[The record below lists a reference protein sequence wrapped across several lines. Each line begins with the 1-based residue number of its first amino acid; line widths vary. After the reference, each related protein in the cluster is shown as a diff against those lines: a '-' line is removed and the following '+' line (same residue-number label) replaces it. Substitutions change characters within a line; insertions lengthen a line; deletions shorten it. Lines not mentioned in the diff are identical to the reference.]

1 MCAVFNVGFILLT
14 SPSST
19 PVLEQPLPPVLSQL
33 VSEFSRHL
41 KEQTSTGDEIDKSSD
56 SGMKKVRQE
65 MAAQRQVRERGE
77 VCGMCDVRCLSGLLQ
92 AVGDVSAQIQRD
104 AQRVGYLKQE
114 NTEVCVCPSSQGW
127 SPAPVMAISPPL
139 QELSHAEIAQRTHEL
154 PAALQHENIAPAQ

>member
-1 MCAVFNVGFILLT
+1 MLEVRGARGRTGEEIGREMCAMFSVGFILLT

-33 VSEFSRHL
+33 VSVFSRHL

-65 MAAQRQVRERGE
+65 TAAQRQVRERGE
-77 VCGMCDVRCLSGLLQ
+77 VCGICDVRCLSGLLQ

-114 NTEVCVCPSSQGW
+114 NTEVCARPLRGGRQLLSWPSLLHCRS
-127 SPAPVMAISPPL
+127 
-139 QELSHAEIAQRTHEL
+139 
-154 PAALQHENIAPAQ
+154 